1 VIDPT
6 SGAAGEDA
14 LEVLEFREALEGVAG
29 RAGSEL
35 GRQAVLGLRPSGD
48 PGLVELA
55 LDRVGELLVFLEDT
69 REFQPPD
76 VPDARMSLERLG
88 IEGGVLDPIHLHV
101 LGRLLGEARRLHGSL
116 DRVGSDL
123 PHLREMRSAL
133 YLDAPGED
141 RIGRTVDAGGEVLDS
156 ASPDLKKIRSRL
168 RSAQSRIVRS
178 LESYLKTVPERFR
191 VMDGS
196 VTVRDGRYVVP
207 IRREGKGVVGGV
219 VHDESGTGATLFI
232 EPPVALQLMGELKEL
247 ERSEHRE
254 VQRVLREL
262 SDALRPVVDALAG
275 DLEILIAFDSLYARA
290 RMAREWEGS
299 RPHLFADGEV
309 SLRIVGGRHPLLV
322 LQGEERVVPFDL
334 EMDPSERVLVV
345 SGPNTGG
352 KSVLLKSVG
361 LLTLLT
367 QSGIIP
373 PVGPETRLPVVQ
385 RVFTD
390 IGDAQSISAS
400 LSTFSAH
407 LARLRTLLEEA
418 GPGSLVLIDEMGTG
432 TDPAEGAALAR
443 AILET
448 LVARGALAVVTSHL
462 GSLKTLDQ
470 PGSGIVNASLQF
482 DGERMEPTYHL
493 VKGRPGRSYGLAI
506 ARRMGL
512 PSEVVDRAESFL
524 SEEEA
529 GLEDVLERLEARDAE
544 AVELTALLEKE
555 RDHVVRLRE
564 ELADR
569 EERMSRKEDS
579 AEARAHEEARRL
591 LMDARREVEEAIRE
605 VRSADGGEV
614 DEASARARS
623 RVERAAREHRKKAAR
638 PDRPAVVAG
647 DVGVGDRVA
656 VMGSG
661 AKGEVLELREGKAT
675 VAAGLMRI
683 QVPVGE
689 LSLVAKAGASG
700 EEAGR
705 EGAVGPTP
713 RGGIGGWSGED
724 MAPSPEVDLRGMRAD
739 EAALA
744 VARAVD
750 AAIFGGLNELRII
763 HGKGTGALRVM
774 VDQAMKSDSRIQA
787 HRLGGI
793 GEGGA
798 GVTVAT
804 FR

>member
-14 LEVLEFREALEGVAG
+14 LEVLEFREVLEGVAT

-35 GRQAVLGLRPSGD
+35 GRQAVLSLRPGAD
-48 PGLVELA
+48 AGLVELE
-55 LDRVGELLVFLEDT
+55 LDRVDELLVFLEDA
-69 REFQPPD
+69 REFQPPEI
-76 VPDARMSLERLG
+76 PDARSSLERLD
-88 IEGGVLDPIHLHV
+88 IEGGVLDPIQVHV
-101 LGRLLGEARRLHGSL
+101 VGRLLGEARKLHGSL
-116 DRVGSDL
+116 DRTGSEL
-123 PHLREMRSAL
+123 PHLKEMRSAL
-133 YLDAPGED
+133 YLDVPAED
-141 RIGRTVDAGGEVLDS
+141 RIGRTVDGAGTVLDS
-156 ASPDLKKIRSRL
+156 ASPDLKKIRSKL

-178 LESYLKTVPERFR
+178 LEAYLKTVPERFR

-196 VTVRDGRYVVP
+196 VTVRDGRYVIPV
-207 IRREGKGVVGGV
+207 RREGKGVVGGV

-232 EPPVALQLMGELKEL
+232 EPPVALQLMGELREL

-254 VQRVLREL
+254 VQRVLRDI
-262 SDALRPVVDALAG
+262 SDGLRVVAGGLAG

-290 RMAREWEGS
+290 RMAREWGGS
-299 RPHLFADGEV
+299 RPRLFANGEAA
-309 SLRIVGGRHPLLV
+309 LRIVGGRHPLLL

-334 EMDPSERVLVV
+334 EMDPSERILVV

-373 PVGPETRLPVVQ
+373 PVSPETRLPLVQ

-407 LARLRTLLEEA
+407 LARLKRLLAEA

-443 AILET
+443 AILES

-462 GSLKTLDQ
+462 GSLKTLDR

-512 PSEVVDRAESFL
+512 PTDVVDRAESFL

-544 AVELTALLEKE
+544 AVELTSLLEKE
-555 RDHVVRLRE
+555 RGQVIRLRE

-569 EERMSRKEDS
+569 EERLSRKEDS

-614 DEASARARS
+614 EVASSRARS
-623 RVERAAREHRKKAAR
+623 RVERAAREHRKKAER
-638 PDRPAVVAG
+638 PDRPATVIG
-647 DVGVGDRVA
+647 DVGLGDRVA

-661 AKGEVLELREGKAT
+661 AKGEVVELREGKAT
-675 VAAGLMRI
+675 VAAGPLRI
-683 QVPVGE
+683 QVPLGE
-689 LSLVAKAGASG
+689 LSLVAKAGGSG
-700 EEAGR
+700 EGGGGDGSHGAGR
-705 EGAVGPTP
+705 SGGVGWT
-713 RGGIGGWSGED
+713 GED
-724 MAPSPEVDLRGMRAD
+724 LAPSPEVDLRGMRAD
-739 EAALA
+739 EAELA
-744 VARAVD
+744 VSRAVD

-763 HGKGTGALRVM
+763 HGKGTGALRVV
-774 VDQAMKSDSRIQA
+774 VDQAMKSDPRILG